1 MGECGGKEK
10 QVGKRIDVNQ
20 EKVNYPA
27 VMEQVDV
34 LTGGTDWD
42 FT

>member
-20 EKVNYPA
+20 EKVDYYHLN
-27 VMEQVDV
+27 E
-34 LTGGTDWD
+34 
-42 FT
+42 